1 MFGHLNRIKIFQK
14 APEKCSSV
22 FITFKSVFEAQR
34 AATYLQRDDVAVFA
48 GMTEKIF
55 VEYPTQD
62 ISRNPPV
69 FISTNSVGLSKKAR
83 KQMAAEN
90 KIAYCRSPEP
100 FTVDY
105 LKSQLA
111 VHGPCEVYITK
122 SDAPW
127 TAFVVF
133 STPAQCAAA
142 LAAKTMGCNLP
153 RHKRVDFQIGGH
165 TEKELL
171 TYLSPIGEFKN
182 VSLEHNT
189 CMIEF
194 LTALGAAKAIVH
206 TKTVPFFGQQLV
218 ADYSPSANKE
228 GQLSEFDSVSSAA
241 DTTTTAITGSL
252 QRRQRENYLSE
263 QFGTREIVIKAALQ
277 ETSIAEPYYHRN
289 RTMSLDALG
298 TNLSSKFSI
307 SNPVKDMESFK
318 ESDQYSLFGTHA
330 TAMLC
335 PISPSSHPRASLSNE
350 SSINCSS
357 PPSQLEY
364 EDKEE

>member
-34 AATYLQRDDVAVFA
+34 AAAYLQRDDVAVFA
-48 GMTEKIF
+48 GMTEKIS

-69 FISTNSVGLSKKAR
+69 FVSTNSVGLSKKAR

-182 VSLEHNT
+182 VSLEQNT

-228 GQLSEFDSVSSAA
+228 GQVSEFDSVSSAA
-241 DTTTTAITGSL
+241 DTTTPITGSL

-263 QFGTREIVIKAALQ
+263 QFGTREIVSKSALQ
-277 ETSIAEPYYHRN
+277 ETSNAEPYYHRN

-298 TNLSSKFSI
+298 TDLFSKFSI
-307 SNPVKDMESFK
+307 SNLVK
-318 ESDQYSLFGTHA
+318 ESDHYSLFGTQA
-330 TAMLC
+330 TAMFC

-350 SSINCSS
+350 SSITCSS
-357 PPSQLEY
+357 PPPQLEY
-364 EDKEE
+364 ETKEE